1 MNRGTWWDTL
11 YGAAKES
18 DTIEHTHTHTHTK
31 DVGE

>member
-1 MNRGTWWDTL
+1 MNRGAWWDTL

-18 DTIEHTHTHTHTK
+18 DTIEHTHTHTK